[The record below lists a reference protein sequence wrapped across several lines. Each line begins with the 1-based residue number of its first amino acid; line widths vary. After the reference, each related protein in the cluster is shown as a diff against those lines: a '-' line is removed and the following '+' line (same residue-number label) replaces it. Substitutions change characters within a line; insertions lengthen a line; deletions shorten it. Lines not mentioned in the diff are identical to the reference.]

1 MRVIQKY
8 ERDFNKIDTKDA
20 ETNCLGHSC
29 LKNGKISLKLLAQ
42 GYTKE
47 IVLNHDLLA
56 IKTLP
61 ADAEKFIFQYGGK
74 VDVWMCVCNDALSQS
89 QNERTLHHDA
99 LTAGA
104 TVRNEITHLLQGK
117 NYKKLIELESNIEV
131 KLAGDKPIDPEYWD
145 SLLVQLNVGKAKAK
159 LKVMKIK
166 SLIFFYLMKTGI
178 KIINERQMVLNTC
191 SVSKVKPNMNPQ
203 DQEILDRDAL
213 AEKLYAQEA
222 EKRLVEV
229 EEVFELEAETGRQ
242 SYNWEDKY
250 RPCKPCYFNKVR
262 TGYKWNKYNQTH
274 YDTDNPPPKV
284 VQGYSKHHYFYV
296 SEPQLKEVVVILTY
310 ISTGRVQHLLS

>member
-1 MRVIQKY
+1 MAAGFMLLLLTDYFDIFRAKIWLIISTPQTRTRVLHGKFCGQKVGQDP
-8 ERDFNKIDTKDA
+8 EDD
-20 ETNCLGHSC
+20 S
-29 LKNGKISLKLLAQ
+29 Q

-47 IVLNHDLLA
+47 IVLNHNLLA

-159 LKVMKIK
+159 LKGMH
-166 SLIFFYLMKTGI
+166 
-178 KIINERQMVLNTC
+178 
-191 SVSKVKPNMNPQ
+191 KVKPNMNPQ

-222 EKRLVEV
+222 EKMLAEA

-250 RPCKPCYFNKVR
+250 RPCKPRYFNKVH
-262 TGYKWNKYNQTH
+262 TGYEWNKYNQTH
-274 YDTDNPPPKV
+274 YNTDNPPPKV